1 MDIDCPE
8 CGKNNNDL
16 GGDELPE
23 CACDSEDFECRH
35 CEHQFK
41 IGWYATAELR

>member
-1 MDIDCPE
+1 MNIDCPE
-8 CGKNNNDL
+8 CGKNNELDGDDL
-16 GGDELPE
+16 SGD
-23 CACDSEDFECRH
+23 ACDSDDFECKH

>member
-8 CGKNNNDL
+8 CGKNNELDSGDL
-16 GGDELPE
+16 ADY
-23 CACDSEDFECRH
+23 ACDSEEFECIH
-35 CEHQFK
+35 CEHVFS